1 MPRQHF
7 AFKFKHRLDEITF
20 QLNPNPDHTRR
31 FGGTARLWGADALSR
46 LQLAHVVVVGI
57 GGVGSWAA
65 ECLARSGVGT
75 LTLIDLDVVALS
87 NVNRQIH
94 ATDATLGANKVDV
107 MAQRIR
113 SYAPDCAVH
122 TVDDWITPAN
132 VGQLIPASADYVI
145 DCIDQVQA
153 KTSLAVLCGA
163 RKQPLIV
170 CGAAGGKWDLSLLH
184 VADLAQ
190 VTHDPLLA
198 AMRTRL
204 RKSHGYPA
212 AAVSAKSKTKTK
224 AMGLRCVFVAQAV
237 ARPLLAEA
245 NTPASANTTKATEA
259 IDSTSAAPQGL
270 SCAGYGSVM
279 HMTASMG
286 IRAAGLVLGD
296 LVAQS

>member
-1 MPRQHF
+1 
-7 AFKFKHRLDEITF
+7 
-20 QLNPNPDHTRR
+20 
-31 FGGTARLWGADALSR
+31 
-46 LQLAHVVVVGI
+46 
-57 GGVGSWAA
+57 
-65 ECLARSGVGT
+65 
-75 LTLIDLDVVALS
+75 
-87 NVNRQIH
+87 
-94 ATDATLGANKVDV
+94 

-153 KTSLAVLCGA
+153 KTALAVLCGA

-170 CGAAGGKWDLSLLH
+170 CGAAGGKWDLSLLA

-212 AAVSAKSKTKTK
+212 AAVSAKSKTK

-237 ARPLLAEA
+237 AKPLGNEFPAGIEISAEA
-245 NTPASANTTKATEA
+245 KTAVSKSEFDKEASFNA
-259 IDSTSAAPQGL
+259 AAPQGL

-286 IRAAGLVLGD
+286 IRAAGVVLGD
-296 LVAQS
+296 LVAQK